1 MANTGGGAAGG
12 TPFTPVGGAKGGS
25 GLVLIAYPT

>member
-1 MANTGGGAAGG
+1 MERAPGGPSPQPDAGN
-12 TPFTPVGGAKGGS
+12 GGS